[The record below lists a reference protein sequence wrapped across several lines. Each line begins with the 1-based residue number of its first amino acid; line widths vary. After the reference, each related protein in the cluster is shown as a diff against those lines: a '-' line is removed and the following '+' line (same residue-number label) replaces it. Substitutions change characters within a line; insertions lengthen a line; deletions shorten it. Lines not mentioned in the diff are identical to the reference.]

1 MKSAY
6 AALTA
11 IGTAGWLLLAIAHP
25 LTAAAETEAETGA
38 APAETGVEPTAP
50 AAGTQPPLPEGF
62 RTYTLPRAFAIHIPE
77 AWVSEGTV
85 EDRVAVITSYDPDRS
100 SDLQPGDIKTE
111 VQFSEESPNTAISR
125 AVDELV
131 ASGYTVTHYSFIE
144 VNGILAL
151 RLQVADVPGDYP
163 YQFITYIG
171 YASYGTARVISHGV
185 SEIDAETAA
194 LLAQIHG
201 SFVPVYR

>member
-1 MKSAY
+1 MRSAY

-11 IGTAGWLLLAIAHP
+11 IGTVGWLLVAIAPP
-25 LTAAAETEAETGA
+25 LTAMAETEA
-38 APAETGVEPTAP
+38 APANTEVDTAATP
-50 AAGTQPPLPEGF
+50 AGTPPPLPEGF
-62 RTYTLPRAFAIHIPE
+62 RTYTLPRAFAIQIPE
-77 AWVSEGTV
+77 AWASEGV
-85 EDRVAVITSYDPDRS
+85 EVDRAAVITNYDPGRS
-100 SDLQPGDIKTE
+100 SELQAGDIKTE
-111 VQFSEESPNTAISR
+111 VQFLEESPNTAISR

-171 YASYGTARVISHGV
+171 YASYGTAMLISHAV
-185 SEIDAETAA
+185 SAVDGETAA
-194 LLAQIHG
+194 LLEQVHG